1 MVVTSRS
8 TLGRFARNGTMR
20 RAGVSYSSNDVNGE
34 MVFSSLPFVCV
45 FLPAVVG
52 LYFALPRAAN
62 NLVLVVASYAFYGW
76 GDPVALLLLMP
87 SVAVNFQ
94 AGRFIDRAVG
104 APRHQLI
111 SAAIALNLFVLIVFK
126 YSDFI
131 LANVNFLL
139 GEVSL
144 WQVPL
149 PHLTLPLGLSFFTF
163 HIISY
168 LVDVYRGTQRAQQS
182 PLAFTLYIINFP
194 QLIAGPIIRYSQ
206 IADQL
211 GKRKVTLDDIDTGIL
226 RFSTGLAKK
235 LFLANPIGVIADQIF
250 ALPSSNLS
258 VTAVWF
264 GAVSY
269 ALQIYFDF
277 SGYSDMAIGIARI
290 FGFRFPENFNYPYSA
305 ISIQDFW
312 RRWHMTLSAWF
323 RDYVYI
329 PLGGNR
335 FGPWKTA
342 RNLWL
347 VFLLCGAWHGAS
359 WTFILWGLWHGLFLW
374 FERLKVVNHLLLRCP
389 RAIRNAYAVLIVL
402 VGWVLFRA
410 DSLQHAMAFIGR
422 MFGIVG
428 VGPQLL
434 PLTQFTS
441 IPMLILIVAAS
452 FLAFPLWPAIKPAW
466 PGLTERGSGSA
477 VGDVLSAGYVGTVMA
492 LSLATMAAN
501 QQNPFLYF
509 RF

>member
-1 MVVTSRS
+1 
-8 TLGRFARNGTMR
+8 
-20 RAGVSYSSNDVNGE
+20 
-34 MVFSSLPFVCV
+34 MVFSSLPFLCV

-52 LYFALPRAAN
+52 LYFALPRTAN
-62 NLVLVVASYAFYGW
+62 NLVLVIASYVFYGW
-76 GDPVALLLLMP
+76 DDPPALLLLMP
-87 SVAVNFQ
+87 SVALNFQ
-94 AGRFIDRAVG
+94 FGRIIDRAKG
-104 APRHQLI
+104 TYRYQLI
-111 SAAIALNLFVLIVFK
+111 TVAIALNLLILIVFK

-139 GEVSL
+139 SQFNS
-144 WQVPL
+144 WRIPL
-149 PHLTLPLGLSFFTF
+149 PHLSLPLGISFFTF

-211 GKRKVTLDDIDTGIL
+211 GKRNVTFGDVDAGVM
-226 RFSTGLAKK
+226 RFTTGLAKK
-235 LFLANPIGVIADQIF
+235 LLIANPIGVIVDQIF
-250 ALPSSNLS
+250 VLPSANLG
-258 VTAVWF
+258 VATAWL
-264 GAVSY
+264 GAVGY

-277 SGYSDMAIGIARI
+277 SGYSDMAIGMARI

-312 RRWHMTLSAWF
+312 HRWHMTLSAWF

-335 FGPWKTA
+335 FGPWTTA

-359 WTFILWGLWHGLFLW
+359 WTFILWGLWHGFFLW
-374 FERLKVVNHLLLRCP
+374 FERLKGASRVLSLCP
-389 RAIRNAYAVLIVL
+389 WAIRNAYAMLIVL
-402 VGWVLFRA
+402 IGWVMFRS
-410 DSLQHAMAFIGR
+410 DSLDYAVSFAGR
-422 MFGIVG
+422 MFGVG
-428 VGPQLL
+428 RAGPQLL
-434 PLTQFTS
+434 PLTQLLS
-441 IPMLILIVAAS
+441 VPMLALIAAAS
-452 FLAFPLWPAIKPAW
+452 IMAYPLWPAVKPHW
-466 PGLTERGSGSA
+466 LSPNRTSEGSA
-477 VGDVLSAGYVGTVMA
+477 SADLLRAGYVGTVMV
-492 LSLATMAAN
+492 LSLATMAVN

>member
-1 MVVTSRS
+1 
-8 TLGRFARNGTMR
+8 
-20 RAGVSYSSNDVNGE
+20 
-34 MVFSSLPFVCV
+34 MVFSSLPFVCA
-45 FLPAVVG
+45 FLPLVVG
-52 LYFALPRAAN
+52 LYFALPKAAN

-76 GDPVALLLLMP
+76 GDPVALLLLIP

-94 AGRFIDRAVG
+94 FGRFIDRAKG
-104 APRHQLI
+104 AFRHHLV
-111 SAAIALNLFVLIVFK
+111 AATVALNLLVLIVFK

-139 GEVSL
+139 DKVDL

-168 LVDVYRGTQRAQQS
+168 LVDVYRGNQRAQQS
-182 PLAFTLYIINFP
+182 PLAFALYIVNFP

-211 GKRKVTLDDIDTGIL
+211 VKRRATLDDIDAGII

-235 LFLANPIGVIADQIF
+235 LFIANPIGVVVDQIF

-258 VTAVWF
+258 VPALWL

-277 SGYSDMAIGIARI
+277 SGYSDMAIGIGRI

-329 PLGGNR
+329 PLGGNQ

-359 WTFILWGLWHGLFLW
+359 WTFILWGMWHGLFLW
-374 FERLKVVNHLLLRCP
+374 FERLKVVNHVLLRCP
-389 RAIRNAYAVLIVL
+389 RVFRTAYAALIVL

-410 DSLQHAMAFIGR
+410 DSLQHALAYLGR

-428 VGPQLL
+428 PGSQLL

-441 IPMLILIVAAS
+441 TPMLILIVAAS
-452 FLAFPLWPAIKPAW
+452 FLSFPLWPVLKLVW
-466 PGLTERGSGSA
+466 PDITDRRSRLA
-477 VGDVLSAGYVGTVMA
+477 VGDVLSAGYVGTVMI